1 MIRQSKCIVVLLLL
15 LSSVL
20 ALLTGCAHIEADDM
34 SETASEIQIGETS
47 PPVVQ
52 SLTTESPMLLSKSEK
67 APLEDSYSLW
77 FSEPYIPLNGALP
90 ENLIY
95 AVENPDAEFGET
107 TPLED
112 IYPYGSFSIDNDLS
126 DILGWQR
133 TNYTGDEYL
142 LLRVTKDDLSD
153 SKQAKELSKK
163 RSEIVNQFTYTNR
176 LRSYL
181 TRAKLYLQQGAPND
195 LLADPQNNE
204 FLGYV
209 VDGVI
214 DREKIEEDYEKIDL
228 VYEVLSHY
236 LNATIL
242 SAAEFKPQ
250 FDNLGILNY
259 VRGGILYI
267 VIKISDFEKME
278 LENADNVYFC
288 IANQSELP

>member
-1 MIRQSKCIVVLLLL
+1 M
-15 LSSVL
+15 
-20 ALLTGCAHIEADDM
+20 
-34 SETASEIQIGETS
+34 
-47 PPVVQ
+47 
-52 SLTTESPMLLSKSEK
+52 
-67 APLEDSYSLW
+67 
-77 FSEPYIPLNGALP
+77 
-90 ENLIY
+90 
-95 AVENPDAEFGET
+95 
-107 TPLED
+107 
-112 IYPYGSFSIDNDLS
+112 
-126 DILGWQR
+126 
-133 TNYTGDEYL
+133 
-142 LLRVTKDDLSD
+142 LRVTKDDLSD

-214 DREKIEEDYEKIDL
+214 DREKIEEDHEKIDL

-278 LENADNVYFC
+278 LENADNLYFC